1 MQKKL
6 MQGQIQEEDG
16 YKVPEKRTET
26 KEESLAPSLL
36 SHIKDGQLK
45 EKDLEEAFC
54 RDIDSFNLAF
64 RAPEEV
70 WRPGAK
76 CKAIPAGMCG
86 VVYDSHDCYAGWSL
100 NIPDG
105 GQINLSW
112 SQSNDIDTVGVKAG
126 CTLTGFSEDGYTGDS
141 ISISAGITERWVV
154 LSKSKNK
161 QMKDMDENIESIQ
174 CICR

>member
-64 RAPEEV
+64 RV
-70 WRPGAK
+70 
-76 CKAIPAGMCG
+76 
-86 VVYDSHDCYAGWSL
+86 SL
-100 NIPDG
+100 MSSMSVS
-105 GQINLSW
+105 LS
-112 SQSNDIDTVGVKAG
+112 I
-126 CTLTGFSEDGYTGDS
+126 
-141 ISISAGITERWVV
+141 
-154 LSKSKNK
+154 
-161 QMKDMDENIESIQ
+161 IQ
-174 CICR
+174 

>member
-36 SHIKDGQLK
+36 SHIKDSQLK

-64 RAPEEV
+64 RV
-70 WRPGAK
+70 SS
-76 CKAIPAGMCG
+76 M
-86 VVYDSHDCYAGWSL
+86 
-100 NIPDG
+100 
-105 GQINLSW
+105 
-112 SQSNDIDTVGVKAG
+112 
-126 CTLTGFSEDGYTGDS
+126 
-141 ISISAGITERWVV
+141 ISISVS
-154 LSKSKNK
+154 LS
-161 QMKDMDENIESIQ
+161 IIQ
-174 CICR
+174 